1 MSKKETTNPKE
12 VRNQNYEAKK
22 MNNYEN
28 LKKKKDK
35 DLPWWVELLFVQIGL
50 PDKLL
55 IKILKTKKTSKEF
68 IKNEKK
74 SIIIFSIIGIKKLI
88 YINQVKDLKNK
99 EELILN
105 ESIRVL
111 NECFDLENKN
121 KRTLN
126 KSIELIEY
134 CLEEYK
140 YKNWFQ
146 NLNDEFP

>member
-1 MSKKETTNPKE
+1 
-12 VRNQNYEAKK
+12 
-22 MNNYEN
+22 MN
-28 LKKKKDK
+28 
-35 DLPWWVELLFVQIGL
+35 
-50 PDKLL
+50 
-55 IKILKTKKTSKEF
+55 KTKIAIITM
-68 IKNEKK
+68 
-74 SIIIFSIIGIKKLI
+74 SIIIFSFIGIKKLI
-88 YINQVKDLKNK
+88 YINKVKDIKNK

-134 CLEEYK
+134 CLEKYG